1 MNCWQK
7 LSKRFV
13 IKIALPHLLLSV
25 LATAFSLSAQGGLL
39 PANQSPQANII
50 AIAAVIVNLHEQQS
64 DKQVQPVCLFKEQLQ
79 LVDVPFVPTQYN
91 DFIPA
96 IRLTPNN
103 GIRAGPIFI

>member
-25 LATAFSLSAQGGLL
+25 LATAFSLSAHGGL
-39 PANQSPQANII
+39 PANQSQPANII
-50 AIAAVIVNLHEQQS
+50 TIATVMVNLQEYHC
-64 DKQVQPVCLFKEQLQ
+64 DKQTQSISLFPDEPQLFHI
-79 LVDVPFVPTQYN
+79 PFSSTQYN
-91 DFIPA
+91 AFIPV

-103 GIRAGPIFI
+103 GIRAGPSFS